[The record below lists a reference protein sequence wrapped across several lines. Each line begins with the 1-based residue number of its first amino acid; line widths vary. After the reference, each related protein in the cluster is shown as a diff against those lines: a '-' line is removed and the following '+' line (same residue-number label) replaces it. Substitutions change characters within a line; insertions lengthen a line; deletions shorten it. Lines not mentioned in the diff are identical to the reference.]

1 MRVGIL
7 GAGDISRNFLNAAG
21 ICEVEVAAIYNH
33 HIEKAQA
40 LADEYNVE
48 RVYDDYQAFLED
60 DSFDTV
66 YIGLPNGLHCEYA
79 GKAMA
84 YGKNVLIEKPFCS
97 NMSEF
102 KNLVELAREN
112 KVFLIEMDRVQALPN
127 FKVMQE
133 KLPYIGEVSAV
144 IMNYS
149 QYSRKFDAYLE
160 GSVSNVFTTEFSGG
174 ALMDLGVYGVNLA
187 IALFGMPKNL
197 NYTVKK
203 LETGVDV
210 SGVLT
215 LHYDTFVVAIICSK
229 DSVGHKHVAVQGEK
243 GTLISYEA
251 PSVLNRMF
259 WLDRY
264 GQAEV
269 SASQDYDASVYTL
282 WEMKRIIEEKDY
294 DAYYARLNQ
303 SKRVMKVLD
312 TARKSA
318 GIVFDNDLEI

>member
-33 HIEKAQA
+33 NYDKAAA
-40 LADEYNVE
+40 LASEFGVE
-48 RVYDDYQAFLED
+48 RVYNDFEAFLNDE
-60 DSFDTV
+60 SFDTV
-66 YIGLPNGLHCEYA
+66 YVGLPNGLHCEYA

-84 YGKNVLIEKPFCS
+84 YGKHVLIEKPFCS
-97 NMSEF
+97 NMNEF
-102 KNLVELAREN
+102 RNLVELAREN

-133 KLPYIGEVSAV
+133 KLADIGDVSAV

-149 QYSRKFDAYLE
+149 QYSRKYDAYLE
-160 GSVSNVFTTEFSGG
+160 GNVSNVFTTEFSGG
-174 ALMDLGVYGVNLA
+174 ALVDLGVYGVDLA
-187 IALFGMPKNL
+187 TALFGMPKNL
-197 NYTVKK
+197 SYAVKK

-210 SGVLT
+210 AGVLT
-215 LHYDTFVVAIICSK
+215 MQYDTFVVCIVVSK

-251 PSVLNRMF
+251 PSVLNRLF
-259 WLDRY
+259 WLDRW
-264 GQAEV
+264 GQGEI

-282 WEMKRIIEEKDY
+282 WEMKRIIDEKDY

-303 SKRVMKVLD
+303 SKRVMKVMD

-318 GIVFDNDLEI
+318 GIVFASDFE